1 MWEKFLHAIKTE
13 PSVIMYAVNAGL
25 TALVAFGLHATP
37 TETGA
42 VTTIAAAVITI
53 VTAASTRPVSVPLI
67 TGAVA
72 TIASAA
78 AAFGMHLTTAEIGA
92 GVPVLT
98 IILSLVLRQ
107 AITPVATLNAEKRK
121 QDRKLRSPAF

>member
-1 MWEKFLHAIKTE
+1 MLSKFIRMCKTE
-13 PSVIMYAVNAGL
+13 PAVLMYAVNAAL
-25 TALVAFGLHATP
+25 TALVAFGFHATP
-37 TETGA
+37 GWTGA

-53 VTAASTRPVSVPLI
+53 VTAAATRPVAVPVI

-78 AAFGMHLTTAEIGA
+78 AAFGLHLSSAQIGA
-92 GVPVLT
+92 AVPVLA

-107 AITPVATLNAEKRK
+107 AVTPLATIHARK
-121 QDRKLRSPAF
+121 NDREPERSVFP